1 MTFGAVTAQLGALT
15 AAYGENLSS
24 ERSVTSLEGSR
35 AIATFSVQ
43 APFKAAVT
51 KIVVGWLETA
61 GSGASIAS
69 PGRCSRVVQKRKVG
83 AFFDCFRRSCLIRVV
98 PLSFPAFLF
107 FGHRGIQDF
116 HHVFDG
122 SLCMRVGRL
131 RLEIRS
137 SWIFQGVL
145 GRCSEGCYTPC
156 KRVARPLQVNQP
168 PIESRADDFCSR
180 SVVFERKALN

>member
-83 AFFDCFRRSCLIRVV
+83 AFFDCFRRSCSIRGCAA
-98 PLSFPAFLF
+98 SFPAFLF
-107 FGHRGIQDF
+107 FRASWHPGFPPCFGWITMHEGWAPATRDQVFVDFSGSPRTLFRGVLHTLQESGASVTSKPTTDRIQGRRF
-116 HHVFDG
+116 VLAVG
-122 SLCMRVGRL
+122 SL
-131 RLEIRS
+131 
-137 SWIFQGVL
+137 
-145 GRCSEGCYTPC
+145 
-156 KRVARPLQVNQP
+156 
-168 PIESRADDFCSR
+168 
-180 SVVFERKALN
+180 